1 MPPADMP
8 PTILIAD
15 DSESVRRIVRRSLL
29 SVGFTICG
37 EAVDGVEAISK
48 AASLAPDLIILDVR
62 MPRLDGIQVAAIL
75 KHTMPQVRIV
85 LLTLYPEAVSTTLT
99 SATHVD
105 AVLSKSDG
113 IARLV
118 ENIQTLLTTGPA

>member
-8 PTILIAD
+8 LTILIAD

-62 MPRLDGIQVAAIL
+62 MPRLDGIQAA
-75 KHTMPQVRIV
+75 
-85 LLTLYPEAVSTTLT
+85 
-99 SATHVD
+99 ATHVD

-113 IARLV
+113 IAKLV
-118 ENIQTLLTTGPA
+118 ENVQTLLTTGPA